1 MLILPPNQLVFGHNV
16 NTSSLSAL
24 EPTTWSEIISKTMDN
39 LRNTRRN
46 YIQAQNSDK
55 IKRESKHYVR
65 TNASEIYENGER
77 VYFRKITDVGKVG

>member
-1 MLILPPNQLVFGHNV
+1 
-16 NTSSLSAL
+16 
-24 EPTTWSEIISKTMDN
+24 MDN

-65 TNASEIYENGER
+65 TNASEIYENGEK